1 MKVQKLQVGYSLAE
15 LRQYFCS
22 NCSSIVSKTRSPRRC
37 RTYVNEDQR
46 MLMLKQVASTAD
58 NKNITDGLFGI
69 FMQEFCGF
77 CWAAFLDYILHLNIS
92 KTFKTKNSFLL
103 FAKLLLH
110 VGTFKWP
117 KEWKLKQ
124 TSSFSFL
131 HKFLFWTTPILLSMS
146 IYVY

>member
-1 MKVQKLQVGYSLAE
+1 MLTWDDISVVMVPWFPVPCCL
-15 LRQYFCS
+15 
-22 NCSSIVSKTRSPRRC
+22 NSISKTRSPRRC

-46 MLMLKQVASTAD
+46 MLMLKQVASTAH